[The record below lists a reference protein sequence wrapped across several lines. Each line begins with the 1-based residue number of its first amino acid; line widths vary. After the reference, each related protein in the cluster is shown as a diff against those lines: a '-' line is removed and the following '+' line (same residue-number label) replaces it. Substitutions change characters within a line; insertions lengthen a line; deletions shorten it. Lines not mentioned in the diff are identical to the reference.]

1 MLIGGAGADVL
12 IGSAGNDRF
21 DFNAVTELGALVA
34 GANVPAFAV
43 RDLINGFDGA
53 GAAAG
58 DLIDLETI
66 DAVPGGADNDFV
78 FLGVIQNPFPAPT
91 AAGALYLR
99 DEGGE
104 TVVYG
109 NIDGDI
115 GPELAI
121 RIDDG
126 ATAAA
131 TYIAADFDL

>member
-1 MLIGGAGADVL
+1 GADVL
-12 IGSAGNDRF
+12 TGSAGNDRF
-21 DFNAVTELGALVA
+21 DFNAVTESGALVA

-43 RDLINGFDGA
+43 RDLINGFSGA
-53 GAAAG
+53 GVAGG
-58 DLIDLETI
+58 DLIDLENI
-66 DAVPGGADNDFV
+66 DAIPGGADTDFV

-99 DEGGE
+99 NEGGE

-121 RIDDG
+121 RINDG
-126 ATAAA
+126 ATLASAY
-131 TYIAADFDL
+131 TAADFDL

>member
-1 MLIGGAGADVL
+1 M
-12 IGSAGNDRF
+12 
-21 DFNAVTELGALVA
+21 
-34 GANVPAFAV
+34 
-43 RDLINGFDGA
+43 
-53 GAAAG
+53 
-58 DLIDLETI
+58 
-66 DAVPGGADNDFV
+66 
-78 FLGVIQNPFPAPT
+78 IQNPFPAPT

-109 NIDGDI
+109 NVDGDN

-131 TYIAADFDL
+131 AYTAADFIL